1 MDKWIYEKENVLTA
15 ELCENII
22 TRFENDKL
30 RQHPGGTAGG
40 VVKNIK
46 DTIDLKISVYNEWRD
61 IDILINEV
69 LYIHFELYIEQL
81 KAIKDNKSLM
91 FTFPKKVGDMG
102 YQIQKY
108 KKNEG
113 KYTWHTDNLISN
125 NYRQR
130 LITFLFY
137 LNDIDKG
144 GETDFHYKKII
155 PRAGKLI
162 FFPATWTFPHCGNIP
177 ESSDKY
183 IITGWIHEN

>member
-1 MDKWIYEKENVLTA
+1 
-15 ELCENII
+15 
-22 TRFENDKL
+22 
-30 RQHPGGTAGG
+30 
-40 VVKNIK
+40 
-46 DTIDLKISVYNEWRD
+46 
-61 IDILINEV
+61 
-69 LYIHFELYIEQL
+69 
-81 KAIKDNKSLM
+81 
-91 FTFPKKVGDMG
+91 MG

-155 PRAGKLI
+155 SEQGNLY
-162 FFPATWTFPHCGNIP
+162 FFQQHGHFHIVEIYQNQATNI
-177 ESSDKY
+177 
-183 IITGWIHEN
+183 